1 MTANDKEDP
10 NGSNLEKN
18 DPPVNEIPV
27 PPPPP
32 APPQTKTPVQ
42 FNQQVNVYQQIP
54 QSAWNGL
61 SNDQIVD
68 LSKEILNRMDT
79 FDKRQFDYAMAQ
91 AARRD
96 STRKRTVT
104 YGSLVAIVGFIITA
118 YLAING
124 YELVAVTISMPLATI
139 LAIIVGSK
147 LIRI

>member
-10 NGSNLEKN
+10 NGSNREKA
-18 DPPVNEIPV
+18 DPPVNETPV

-61 SNDQIVD
+61 SSDQMVD
-68 LSKEILNRMDT
+68 LSQEILNRMDT

-91 AARRD
+91 AVRRD

-124 YELVAVTISMPLATI
+124 HELVAVTISIPLATI